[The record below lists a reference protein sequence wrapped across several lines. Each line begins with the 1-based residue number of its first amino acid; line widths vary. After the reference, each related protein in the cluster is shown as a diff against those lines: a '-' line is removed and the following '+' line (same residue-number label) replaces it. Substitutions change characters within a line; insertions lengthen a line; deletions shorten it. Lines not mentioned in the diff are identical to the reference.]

1 MPRAERAVVVTA
13 TKPAPSGA
21 WCALVYLSWVK
32 RAERRGMMRGAARMT
47 VVVEKRTK
55 DRRSRKTACRIGGEV
70 GARVK
75 VGWV

>member
-1 MPRAERAVVVTA
+1 M
-13 TKPAPSGA
+13 
-21 WCALVYLSWVK
+21 YLSWVK

-47 VVVEKRTK
+47 VVVEKRTR
-55 DRRSRKTACRIGGEV
+55 DRRSRKTACRIGGEA